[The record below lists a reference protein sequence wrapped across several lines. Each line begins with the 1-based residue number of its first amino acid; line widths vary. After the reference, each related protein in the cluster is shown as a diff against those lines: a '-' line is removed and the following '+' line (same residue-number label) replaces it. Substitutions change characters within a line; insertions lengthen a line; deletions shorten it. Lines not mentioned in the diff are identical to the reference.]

1 MPNIWKQFKDL
12 LPTQATQIGTVVTL
26 HTDGTASVQLLGG
39 GLLRV
44 TGRAAENTR
53 VFVRDGRITGVA
65 PEIDQVEI
73 EI

>member
-12 LPTQATQIGTVVTL
+12 LPTQTTQIGTVITV

-44 TGRAAENTR
+44 TGSAAENTR
-53 VFVRDGRITGVA
+53 VFVRDGRVTGQA
-65 PEIDQVEI
+65 PDLEQIEI

>member
-12 LPTQATQIGTVVTL
+12 LPTQATLIGIVATL
-26 HTDGTASVQLLGG
+26 HSDGTASVQLLGG

-44 TGRAAENTR
+44 IGSAAENTR
-53 VFVRDGRITGVA
+53 VFVRDGRITGQA
-65 PEIDQVEI
+65 PDLEQIEI